1 MSPTGGPRCRHG
13 TARVSRAARLSG
25 AEDNPARHG
34 YPAGAAMLLGVA
46 DGAFRSAS
54 AGRAAPRL
62 GLGVRPMRGRA
73 PCATWHAASGVPR
86 GMPWAGTRGTR
97 HAVCHVPA
105 RRRRPVLRREERRPP
120 REAAHPV
127 QAGPPRPLSTARRS
141 QPVANAHCC
150 VANAH
155 CCVAN
160 AHYSVA
166 NAHCCIANAVR
177 SASSPSRSDVSAGPR
192 IASSPSTPSIEPVA
206 VCAPAHANAPG
217 SFPDARLR
225 VPRVS
230 TESTPC
236 EKIQSSPA
244 STQSVQFADQ
254 FMREN
259 PGSFADVLGD
269 IGGFSSSS
277 LVGPALSSCNLTV

>member
-1 MSPTGGPRCRHG
+1 MTHG
-13 TARVSRAARLSG
+13 MPCAACQ
-25 AEDNPARHG
+25 
-34 YPAGAAMLLGVA
+34 LGVA
-46 DGAFRSAS
+46 DLFFDGKNDDR
-54 AGRAAPRL
+54 RAKLRIRFKQA
-62 GLGVRPMRGRA
+62 RPA
-73 PCATWHAASGVPR
+73 
-86 GMPWAGTRGTR
+86 
-97 HAVCHVPA
+97 
-105 RRRRPVLRREERRPP
+105 
-120 REAAHPV
+120 
-127 QAGPPRPLSTARRS
+127 PLSTARRS

-155 CCVAN
+155 CCV
-160 AHYSVA
+160 
-166 NAHCCIANAVR
+166 ANAVR

-244 STQSVQFADQ
+244 STLSVQFADQ